1 MFLLLQETFWTVPAD
16 LFQMQ
21 KLELV
26 QEVKL
31 TFLHNLFDYVGT
43 KKFSNCCPTAVEHLI
58 KWIGMQLQVLNT
70 EVLKLNGDK
79 FDFVATTNDPT
90 YTFTNLSGWNDNWFT
105 VRAIDSNWCCI

>member
-1 MFLLLQETFWTVPAD
+1 LVPNA
-16 LFQMQ
+16 

-43 KKFSNCCPTAVEHLI
+43 KKFSNCCPGCGGTSYKMDWDAI
-58 KWIGMQLQVLNT
+58 AGAKY

-90 YTFTNLSGWNDNWFT
+90 YTFTNLSVGNDNWFT
-105 VRAIDSNWCCI
+105 VRAIDIATGVVSEESRGINRTIAKLF